1 MPVSFHSE
9 ITSLQQPHHDLWR
22 NMCLNVFNLF
32 SQVVLCE
39 FLCIDNKAFL
49 QEQQE
54 I

>member
-9 ITSLQQPHHDLWR
+9 ITSLQQPHHHLWR
-22 NMCLNVFNLF
+22 NMCLNVFNIF

-39 FLCIDNKAFL
+39 FLCIDNKTFL